1 MENINLNFIYDVT
14 NILNSSYDFNKVIES
29 LRIVFNKYLNTTN
42 FKIYTMETSQN
53 SVYKDIEKNWV
64 MLDDNTQ
71 QMFNSFSKKI
81 NEIENKEKYII
92 INNDAGEFSKIQNL
106 DETNNQIYIP
116 FKKYGKIFAFLELE
130 NVNIHALKNNM
141 LKTFEVILSQI
152 SFGTLNNLLNN
163 QMQINIKFYDA
174 MKNIAKIIENQYE
187 LNYIIPIIGEM
198 IDRFIT
204 NHLIYVFLKDDVEKY
219 KLIWPLSCKDEN
231 ILKMLDKITFEQEY
245 IISDDKKI
253 AVFPLKSDNKVLG
266 AIVASSNIY
275 PLNERETTYLLQLA
289 NQSSTT
295 IARANMYS
303 EILKHATMD
312 ALTGLNNRRQF
323 EIRLNQEFATAKR
336 KNKKLCCMMTDIDFF
351 KKINDTYGHIAGD
364 IVLKKVASIIE
375 SQLREYDTASRYG
388 GEEFCILLPYTTIEE
403 AKFVAERLR
412 KKVESEKI
420 DISQVYSEQKEV
432 NVTISVGVSEYN
444 EHTILSPKD
453 LYKKADE
460 ALYQAKEQGRNQVVL
475 YLNDSLE
482 V

>member
-14 NILNSSYDFNKVIES
+14 NILNTSYDFNKVIEN
-29 LRIVFNKYLNTTN
+29 LRIIFNKYLNTTN
-42 FKIYTMETSQN
+42 FKIYTMESFQN
-53 SVYKDIEKNWV
+53 SLYKDIEKNWV
-64 MLDDNTQ
+64 MLDENTQ
-71 QMFNSFSKKI
+71 KMFNSFSQKI
-81 NEIENKEKYII
+81 DEFDKKEKYII
-92 INNDAGEFSKIQNL
+92 IDDNVCEFSQIQNL
-106 DETNNQIYIP
+106 NKNNKIYIP

-130 NVNIHALKNNM
+130 NVNINIFKNNI

-198 IDRFIT
+198 IDRFIV
-204 NHLIYVFLKDDVEKY
+204 NHLIYVFLKDEKEQY
-219 KLIWPLSCKDEN
+219 KLIWPLSCNDIS
-231 ILKMLDKITFEQEY
+231 ILEMLNKISFEEEY
-245 IISDDKKI
+245 ILSDDKKI
-253 AVFPLKSDNKVLG
+253 AVFPLKSESKVLG
-266 AIVASSNIY
+266 GIVASSNIY
-275 PLNERETTYLLQLA
+275 PLNEREMTYLLQLT

-336 KNKKLCCMMTDIDFF
+336 KNKKLCCMMTDIDYF

-412 KKVESEKI
+412 KKIESEKI
-420 DISQVYSEQKEV
+420 DISQAYSEQKEV
-432 NVTISVGVSEYN
+432 KVTISIGVSEFN
-444 EHTILSPKD
+444 EHTILNPKD
-453 LYKKADE
+453 LYKKAYE
-460 ALYQAKEQGRNQVVL
+460 ALYQAKEQGRNLVVL
-475 YLNDSLE
+475 YQNDSLG

>member
-14 NILNSSYDFNKVIES
+14 NILNSSYDFNKVIEN
-29 LRIVFNKYLNTTN
+29 LRVIFNRYLNTTN
-42 FKIYTMETSQN
+42 FKIYTMEASQN
-53 SVYKDIEKNWV
+53 SIYKDIEKNWV
-64 MLDDNTQ
+64 MLEESTQ
-71 QMFNSFSKKI
+71 KMFNSFNKKI
-81 NEIENKEKYII
+81 NEVDNKENYVI
-92 INNDAGEFSKIQNL
+92 INDNVCEFSQIQNL
-106 DETNNQIYIP
+106 SENNKVYIP

-130 NVNIHALKNNM
+130 NINIKILKNNM
-141 LKTFEVILSQI
+141 QKTFEVILSQI
-152 SFGTLNNLLNN
+152 SFATLNNLLNN

-198 IDRFIT
+198 IDRFIA
-204 NHLIYVFLKDDVEKY
+204 NHLIYVFLKDELEQY

-231 ILKMLDKITFEQEY
+231 IIKMLNKVTFDQEY

-253 AVFPLKSDNKVLG
+253 AIFPLKSDNKILG
-266 AIVASSNIY
+266 AIAASSNIY
-275 PLNERETTYLLQLA
+275 PLNDRETTYLLQLA

-295 IARANMYS
+295 IGRANMYS

-336 KNKKLCCMMTDIDFF
+336 KNKKLCCIMTDIDYF

-412 KKVESEKI
+412 KKVECEKI
-420 DISQVYSEQKEV
+420 DISQAYSEQKEV
-432 NVTISVGVSEYN
+432 QVTISIGVSEFN
-444 EHTILSPKD
+444 EHTILTPKD

-460 ALYQAKEQGRNQVVL
+460 ALYQAKEQGRNRVIL
-475 YLNDSLE
+475 YQND
-482 V
+482 

>member
-14 NILNSSYDFNKVIES
+14 NILNSSYDFNKVIEN
-29 LRIVFNKYLNTTN
+29 LRIIFNKYLNTTG
-42 FKIYTMETSQN
+42 FKIYTMEASQN

-64 MLDDNTQ
+64 MLDEATQ
-71 QMFNSFSKKI
+71 KMFNYFSQRINKI
-81 NEIENKEKYII
+81 DNKEKYII
-92 INNDAGEFSKIQNL
+92 VDDNVCEFSKIQNL
-106 DETNNQIYIP
+106 GENNKVYIP
-116 FKKYGKIFAFLELE
+116 FKKYSKIFAFLELE
-130 NVNIHALKNNM
+130 NINTKIFKNNM

-198 IDRFIT
+198 IDRFIA
-204 NHLIYVFLKDDVEKY
+204 NHLIYVFLKDEKEQY

-231 ILKMLDKITFEQEY
+231 IMKMLEKITFEQEY

-253 AVFPLKSDNKVLG
+253 AIFPLKSENKVLG

-275 PLNERETTYLLQLA
+275 PLNEREMTYLLQLA

-336 KNKKLCCMMTDIDFF
+336 KNKKLCCMMTDIDYF

-364 IVLKKVASIIE
+364 IVLKRVASIIE

-420 DISQVYSEQKEV
+420 DISQAYSEQKEV
-432 NVTISVGVSEYN
+432 QVTISIGVSEFN
-444 EHTILSPKD
+444 EHTILNPKD

-460 ALYQAKEQGRNQVVL
+460 ALYQAKEQGRNQVIL
-475 YLNDSLE
+475 HQNDSLG

>member
-1 MENINLNFIYDVT
+1 MGNINLNFIYDVT
-14 NILNSSYDFNKVIES
+14 NILNSSYDFNKVVEN
-29 LRIVFNKYLNTTN
+29 LRIVFNKYLNTIN
-42 FKIYTMETSQN
+42 FKIYTMEALQN
-53 SVYKDIEKNWV
+53 SIYKDIEKNWV
-64 MLDDNTQ
+64 MLDKDIQ
-71 QMFNSFSKKI
+71 EMFNSFSQKI
-81 NEIENKEKYII
+81 SEFENKEQYII
-92 INNDAGEFSKIQNL
+92 INNNVCEFSEIQNL
-106 DETNNQIYIP
+106 DKKNNKIHIP

-130 NVNIHALKNNM
+130 NVNINMLKNNM
-141 LKTFEVILSQI
+141 LKTLEVILSQI
-152 SFGTLNNLLNN
+152 SFGILNNLLNN

-198 IDRFIT
+198 IDRFIA
-204 NHLIYVFLKDDVEKY
+204 NHLIYVFLKDDIEKY

-231 ILKMLDKITFEQEY
+231 IIKMLDKVTFEQEY
-245 IISDDKKI
+245 ILSEDKKI
-253 AVFPLKSDNKVLG
+253 AIFPLKSENKILG

-275 PLNERETTYLLQLA
+275 PLNEREMTYLLQLA

-336 KNKKLCCMMTDIDFF
+336 KNTKLCCMMTDIDYF

-388 GEEFCILLPYTTIEE
+388 GEEFCILLPYTKIEE

-420 DISQVYSEQKEV
+420 DISHAYNEQKELQ
-432 NVTISVGVSEYN
+432 VTISIGVSEFN
-444 EHTILSPKD
+444 EHTILNPKD

-475 YLNDSLE
+475 HQNDSLG